1 MRSSWLDP
9 LSENSYDFQRITPC
23 PSCCLACSMAA
34 HRVAIGSELV
44 DPVFSTKI
52 PASRTRNAR
61 GTAHDASPVFRAA
74 FFSMTI
80 CRGAFG
86 GEVPAPGSDLAGSL
100 KTPARAAGDLHPSRS
115 SKRASRVKPD
125 AGSGPRSL
133 PLSSAAAYGFE
144 HPTTLPMSP
153 AQPAPSASRT
163 WTGFYVG
170 AGAGA
175 ARP

>member
-1 MRSSWLDP
+1 MRSPWRDP
-9 LSENSYDFQRITPC
+9 LSENSYDFQRTTLC
-23 PSCCLACSMAA
+23 SSCCLACSMAA
-34 HRVAIGSELV
+34 HCVAIGSEW
-44 DPVFSTKI
+44 SI
-52 PASRTRNAR
+52 PYFRPKSRLAELEMQEVQPTMRR
-61 GTAHDASPVFRAA
+61 LFFGLL